1 MKKIRVFIVLL
12 GLLLLGACAA
22 SDSAETL
29 VPSEEK
35 DTRCPEYEEKS
46 ETDSKNRPKIPELK
60 KTELKLADN
69 SDRNKNSEGSKT
81 SAAPQKAEESVA
93 VKQQESSSRSGEDS
107 QAAAASSEA
116 NQNESV
122 KVAEE
127 PEAPETPAE
136 QPAVEPPA
144 EPPAVTQQPEPEPIV
159 PEEPVQPP
167 AQPEI
172 PKTIYDFAFDA
183 NAIRAEL
190 IAIGQSMGLA
200 HITEDDGIPCT
211 PDTCSWAAP
220 VTASESFQGD
230 NLKRA
235 LKDYVTSMPSII
247 GSYGGA
253 QLTSFTIYVQD
264 NGGGSYTFYFLYLNP

>member
-107 QAAAASSEA
+107 QATAASSEA

-167 AQPEI
+167 AEPEI

-264 NGGGSYTFYFLYLNP
+264 NGGGSYTFYFLY

>member
-46 ETDSKNRPKIPELK
+46 ETDSKNRPKIPELE

-81 SAAPQKAEESVA
+81 SAAPQKTEESVA
-93 VKQQESSSRSGEDS
+93 VKQQEGNSQSGENS
-107 QAAAASSEA
+107 QATAASSEA

-136 QPAVEPPA
+136 QPEVEPPA

-159 PEEPVQPP
+159 SEEPVQPP
-167 AQPEI
+167 AEPEI

-183 NAIRAEL
+183 NAIRGEL

-264 NGGGSYTFYFLYLNP
+264 NGGGSYTFYFLY

>member
-46 ETDSKNRPKIPELK
+46 ETDSKNRPKIPELE

-81 SAAPQKAEESVA
+81 SAAPQKTEESVA
-93 VKQQESSSRSGEDS
+93 VKQQEGNSQSGENS
-107 QAAAASSEA
+107 QATAASSEA

-264 NGGGSYTFYFLYLNP
+264 NGGGSYTFYFLY

>member
-46 ETDSKNRPKIPELK
+46 ETDSKNRPKIPELE

-69 SDRNKNSEGSKT
+69 SDRNGNSEGSKT
-81 SAAPQKAEESVA
+81 SAAPQKTEESVA

-127 PEAPETPAE
+127 PKAPETPAE

-264 NGGGSYTFYFLYLNP
+264 NGGGSYTFYFLY

>member
-69 SDRNKNSEGSKT
+69 SDWNKNSEGSKT

-93 VKQQESSSRSGEDS
+93 VKQRESSSQSGEDS
-107 QAAAASSEA
+107 QATAASSEA

-183 NAIRAEL
+183 NAIWAEL

-264 NGGGSYTFYFLYLNP
+264 NGGGSYTFYFLY

>member
-46 ETDSKNRPKIPELK
+46 ETDSKNRPKIPELE

-69 SDRNKNSEGSKT
+69 SDRNGNSEGSKT
-81 SAAPQKAEESVA
+81 SAAPQKTEESVA
-93 VKQQESSSRSGEDS
+93 VKQQEGNSQSGENS
-107 QAAAASSEA
+107 QATAASSEA

-264 NGGGSYTFYFLYLNP
+264 NGGGSYTFYFLY

>member
-136 QPAVEPPA
+136 QPAVKPPA

-264 NGGGSYTFYFLYLNP
+264 NGGGSYTFYFLY

>member
-46 ETDSKNRPKIPELK
+46 ETDSKNRPQIPELE

-81 SAAPQKAEESVA
+81 SANPQKAEESVA

-107 QAAAASSEA
+107 QATAASSEA

-211 PDTCSWAAP
+211 PDTCSWATP

-264 NGGGSYTFYFLYLNP
+264 NGGGSYTFYFLY

>member
-35 DTRCPEYEEKS
+35 DTRCPESEEKS
-46 ETDSKNRPKIPELK
+46 ETDSKNRPQIPELE

-69 SDRNKNSEGSKT
+69 SDRNGNSEGSKT
-81 SAAPQKAEESVA
+81 SAAPQKTEESVA
-93 VKQQESSSRSGEDS
+93 VKQQEGNSQSGENS
-107 QAAAASSEA
+107 QATAASSEA

-167 AQPEI
+167 AEPEI

-211 PDTCSWAAP
+211 PDTCSWATP

-264 NGGGSYTFYFLYLNP
+264 NGGGSYTFYFLY

>member
-46 ETDSKNRPKIPELK
+46 ETDSKNRPKISELK

-159 PEEPVQPP
+159 PEEPIQPP

-264 NGGGSYTFYFLYLNP
+264 NGGGSYTFYFLY

>member
-46 ETDSKNRPKIPELK
+46 ETDSKNRPKIPELE

-69 SDRNKNSEGSKT
+69 SDRNGNSEGSKT
-81 SAAPQKAEESVA
+81 SAAPQKTEESVA
-93 VKQQESSSRSGEDS
+93 VKQQEGSSQSGENS
-107 QAAAASSEA
+107 QATAASSEA

-264 NGGGSYTFYFLYLNP
+264 NGGGSYTFYFLY

>member
-264 NGGGSYTFYFLYLNP
+264 NGGGSYTFYFLY

>member
-81 SAAPQKAEESVA
+81 SAAPQKTEESVA
-93 VKQQESSSRSGEDS
+93 VKQQEGNSQSGENS
-107 QAAAASSEA
+107 QATAASSEA

-247 GSYGGA
+247 GFYGGA

-264 NGGGSYTFYFLYLNP
+264 NGGGSYTFYFLY

>member
-12 GLLLLGACAA
+12 GLLLLGACVA

-46 ETDSKNRPKIPELK
+46 ETDSKNRPKIPELE

-69 SDRNKNSEGSKT
+69 SDRNGNSEGSKT

-93 VKQQESSSRSGEDS
+93 VKQQEGNSQSGENS
-107 QAAAASSEA
+107 QATAASSEA

-136 QPAVEPPA
+136 QPAVESSV
-144 EPPAVTQQPEPEPIV
+144 EPPVVTQQPEPEPIV

-264 NGGGSYTFYFLYLNP
+264 NGGGSYTFYFLY

>member
-46 ETDSKNRPKIPELK
+46 ETDSKNRPKIPELE

-264 NGGGSYTFYFLYLNP
+264 NGGGSYTFYFLY

>member
-127 PEAPETPAE
+127 PKAPETPAE

-264 NGGGSYTFYFLYLNP
+264 NGGGSYTFYFLY

>member
-46 ETDSKNRPKIPELK
+46 ETDSKNRPKIPELE

-69 SDRNKNSEGSKT
+69 SDRNGNSEGSKT
-81 SAAPQKAEESVA
+81 SAAPQKTEESVA
-93 VKQQESSSRSGEDS
+93 VKQQEGNSQSGENS
-107 QAAAASSEA
+107 QATAASSEA

-167 AQPEI
+167 AKPEI

-253 QLTSFTIYVQD
+253 QLTSFTFYVQD
-264 NGGGSYTFYFLYLNP
+264 NGGGSYTFYFLY

>member
-93 VKQQESSSRSGEDS
+93 VKQRESSSQSGEDS

-183 NAIRAEL
+183 NAIRGEL

-264 NGGGSYTFYFLYLNP
+264 NGGGSYTFYFLY

>member
-81 SAAPQKAEESVA
+81 SAAPQKTEESVA
-93 VKQQESSSRSGEDS
+93 VKQQEGSSRSGENS

-264 NGGGSYTFYFLYLNP
+264 NGGGSYTFYFLY

>member
-127 PEAPETPAE
+127 PKAPETPAE

-253 QLTSFTIYVQD
+253 QLTSFSIYVQD
-264 NGGGSYTFYFLYLNP
+264 NGGGSYTFYFLY

>member
-46 ETDSKNRPKIPELK
+46 ETDSKNRPKIPELE

-69 SDRNKNSEGSKT
+69 SDRNGNSEGSKT
-81 SAAPQKAEESVA
+81 SAAHQKTEESVA
-93 VKQQESSSRSGEDS
+93 VKQQEGSSRSGENS
-107 QAAAASSEA
+107 QATAASSEA

-167 AQPEI
+167 AEPEI

-253 QLTSFTIYVQD
+253 QLTSFSIYVQD
-264 NGGGSYTFYFLYLNP
+264 NGGGSYTFYFLY

>member
-81 SAAPQKAEESVA
+81 SAAPQKTEESVA
-93 VKQQESSSRSGEDS
+93 VKQQEGSSRSGENS

-127 PEAPETPAE
+127 PEAPEMPAE

-264 NGGGSYTFYFLYLNP
+264 NGGGSYTFYFLY

>member
-69 SDRNKNSEGSKT
+69 SDWNKNSEGSKT

-127 PEAPETPAE
+127 PKAPETPAE

-264 NGGGSYTFYFLYLNP
+264 NGGGSYTFYFLY

>member
-159 PEEPVQPP
+159 PEEPIQPP

-264 NGGGSYTFYFLYLNP
+264 NGGGSYTFYFLY

>member
-167 AQPEI
+167 AEPEI

-264 NGGGSYTFYFLYLNP
+264 NGGGSYTFYFLY

>member
-69 SDRNKNSEGSKT
+69 SDWNKNSEGSKT

-107 QAAAASSEA
+107 QAAASSEA

-144 EPPAVTQQPEPEPIV
+144 EPPAVTQQPEPIV

-253 QLTSFTIYVQD
+253 QLTSFTIYVRD
-264 NGGGSYTFYFLYLNP
+264 NGGGSYTFYFLY

>member
-46 ETDSKNRPKIPELK
+46 ETDSKNRPKISELE

-69 SDRNKNSEGSKT
+69 SDRNGNSEGSKT
-81 SAAPQKAEESVA
+81 SAAPQKTEESVA
-93 VKQQESSSRSGEDS
+93 VKQQEGNSQSGENS
-107 QAAAASSEA
+107 QATAASSEA

-144 EPPAVTQQPEPEPIV
+144 E
-159 PEEPVQPP
+159 
-167 AQPEI
+167 PEI

-264 NGGGSYTFYFLYLNP
+264 NGGGSYTFYFLY

>member
-35 DTRCPEYEEKS
+35 DTRCPESEEKS
-46 ETDSKNRPKIPELK
+46 ETDSKNRPKIPELE

-81 SAAPQKAEESVA
+81 SAAPQKTEESVA
-93 VKQQESSSRSGEDS
+93 VKQQEGSSRSGENS
-107 QAAAASSEA
+107 QAAEASSEA

-144 EPPAVTQQPEPEPIV
+144 EPPAVTQQTEPEPIV
-159 PEEPVQPP
+159 SEEPVQPP

-264 NGGGSYTFYFLYLNP
+264 NGGGSYTFYFLY

>member
-46 ETDSKNRPKIPELK
+46 ETDSKNRPKIPELE

-81 SAAPQKAEESVA
+81 SAAPQKTEESVA
-93 VKQQESSSRSGEDS
+93 VKQQEGSSQSGENS
-107 QAAAASSEA
+107 QATAASSEA

-264 NGGGSYTFYFLYLNP
+264 NGGGSYTFYFLY

>member
-46 ETDSKNRPKIPELK
+46 ETDSKNRPKIPELE

-69 SDRNKNSEGSKT
+69 SDRNGNSEGSKT
-81 SAAPQKAEESVA
+81 SAAPQKTEESVA
-93 VKQQESSSRSGEDS
+93 VKQQEGNSQSGENS
-107 QAAAASSEA
+107 QATAASSEA

-167 AQPEI
+167 AEPEI

-264 NGGGSYTFYFLYLNP
+264 NGGGSYTFYFLY

>member
-46 ETDSKNRPKIPELK
+46 ETDSKNRPKIPELE

-69 SDRNKNSEGSKT
+69 SDRNGNSEGSKT
-81 SAAPQKAEESVA
+81 SAAPQKTEESVA
-93 VKQQESSSRSGEDS
+93 VKQQEGNSQSGENS

-167 AQPEI
+167 AEPEI

-264 NGGGSYTFYFLYLNP
+264 NGGGSYTFYFLY

>member
-46 ETDSKNRPKIPELK
+46 ETDSKNRPQIPELE

-81 SAAPQKAEESVA
+81 SANPQKAEESVA

-107 QAAAASSEA
+107 QAAASSEA

-264 NGGGSYTFYFLYLNP
+264 NGGGSYTFYFLY

>member
-122 KVAEE
+122 KVVEE
-127 PEAPETPAE
+127 PKAPETPAE

-264 NGGGSYTFYFLYLNP
+264 NGGGSYTFYFLY

>member
-81 SAAPQKAEESVA
+81 SAAPQKTEESVA
-93 VKQQESSSRSGEDS
+93 VKQQEGNSQSGENS
-107 QAAAASSEA
+107 QATAASSEA

-136 QPAVEPPA
+136 QPEVEPPA

-159 PEEPVQPP
+159 SEEPVQPP
-167 AQPEI
+167 AEPEI

-183 NAIRAEL
+183 NAIRGEL

-264 NGGGSYTFYFLYLNP
+264 NGGGSYTFYFLY

>member
-46 ETDSKNRPKIPELK
+46 ETDSKNRPQIPELE

-81 SAAPQKAEESVA
+81 SANPQKAEESVA

-107 QAAAASSEA
+107 QAAASSEA

-167 AQPEI
+167 AEPEI

-211 PDTCSWAAP
+211 PDTCSWATP

-264 NGGGSYTFYFLYLNP
+264 NGGGSYTFYFLY

>member
-46 ETDSKNRPKIPELK
+46 ETDSKNRPQIPELE

-211 PDTCSWAAP
+211 PDTCSWATP

-264 NGGGSYTFYFLYLNP
+264 NGGGSYTFYFLY

>member
-211 PDTCSWAAP
+211 PDTCSWATP

-264 NGGGSYTFYFLYLNP
+264 NGGGSYTFYFLY